1 VTVPSNSPGL
11 VESPFLAPFDGSFHS
26 QAFPTRPPKGAPGK
40 KAVRERLEAC
50 IGILDEQQRR
60 LYAHRHHALL
70 LIFQA
75 MDAAGKDG
83 TIRAV
88 MRGIDPAGCHVYSFK
103 QPSTLE
109 LNHDFLWRTTCCL
122 PERGNIGIFN
132 RSYYEEVLAVRV
144 HPEYLQAQRLPEP
157 ASLSRLWQE
166 RYESIRC
173 HEQHLA
179 RNGTLVLKF
188 WLNISR
194 EEQRKRFLARIDE
207 PEKNWKFSE
216 SDVRDRE
223 HWDAYMEAYQE
234 AIASTA
240 RPWAPW
246 YVIPADNKPY
256 MRLCVAEIITASLQ
270 QLELDY
276 PRLSETELQRIQ
288 SLRSLLE

>member
-1 VTVPSNSPGL
+1 MTVRKPWVGPA
-11 VESPFLAPFDGSFHS
+11 ESPFLAPVDGSFRCQDFS
-26 QAFPTRPPKGAPGK
+26 TLPPKGAPGK
-40 KAVRERLEAC
+40 KAARKRLESC
-50 IGILDEQQRR
+50 ISVLDEQQRR
-60 LYAHRHHALL
+60 LYARQRHALL

-88 MRGIDPAGCHVYSFK
+88 MRGIDPAGCHVFSFK
-103 QPSTLE
+103 QPSPQE
-109 LNHDFLWRTTCCL
+109 LNHDFLWRTSCCL

-132 RSYYEEVLAVRV
+132 RSYYEEVLIVRV
-144 HPEYLQAQRLPEP
+144 HPEHLDQQRLPEP
-157 ASLSRLWQE
+157 ASLQELWQE

-179 RNGTLVLKF
+179 RSGTLILKF
-188 WLNISR
+188 WLNISQK
-194 EEQRKRFLARIDE
+194 EQRKRFLSRIDE

-216 SDVRDRE
+216 ADVRERE

-234 AIASTA
+234 AIANTA

-246 YVIPADNKPY
+246 YVIPADDKDY
-256 MRLCVAEIITASLQ
+256 MRLCVAEIITANLE
-270 QLELDY
+270 QLELEY

>member
-1 VTVPSNSPGL
+1 MTARKRKAGP
-11 VESPFLAPFDGSFHS
+11 VESPFLAPVDGSFLREDFS
-26 QAFPTRPPKGAPGK
+26 TLPPKDAPGK
-40 KAVRERLEAC
+40 KAARERLETC
-50 IGILDEQQRR
+50 ISILDEQQRR
-60 LYAHRHHALL
+60 LYAHQRHALL

-88 MRGIDPAGCHVYSFK
+88 MRGIDPAGCHVFSFK
-103 QPSTLE
+103 QPSPLE
-109 LNHDFLWRTTCCL
+109 LNHDFLWRTNRCL

-132 RSYYEEVLAVRV
+132 RSYYEEVLVVRV
-144 HPEYLQAQRLPEP
+144 HPEHLDQQRLPEP
-157 ASLSRLWQE
+157 ASLQQLWQD

-194 EEQRKRFLARIDE
+194 KEQRKRFLSRIDE

-216 SDVRDRE
+216 ADVRERQ

-234 AIASTA
+234 AIANTA

-246 YVIPADNKPY
+246 YVIPADDKGY

-270 QLELDY
+270 QLELEY

>member
-1 VTVPSNSPGL
+1 MGP
-11 VESPFLAPFDGSFHS
+11 VESPFLAPVDGSFRCEDFS
-26 QAFPTRPPKGAPGK
+26 TRPPEGAPGK
-40 KAVRERLEAC
+40 KAARERLETC
-50 IGILDEQQRR
+50 ISVLDEQQRR
-60 LYAHRHHALL
+60 LYAHQHHALL

-88 MRGIDPAGCHVYSFK
+88 MRGIDPAGCHVFSFK
-103 QPSTLE
+103 QPSPLE
-109 LNHDFLWRTTCCL
+109 LNHDFLWRTSRCL

-132 RSYYEEVLAVRV
+132 RSYYEEVLVVRV
-144 HPEYLQAQRLPEP
+144 HPEYLDQQRLPGP
-157 ASLSRLWQE
+157 ASLRQLWQE

-179 RNGTLVLKF
+179 RSGTLVLKF
-188 WLNISR
+188 WLNISHK
-194 EEQRKRFLARIDE
+194 EQRKRFLSRIDE

-216 SDVRDRE
+216 SDVRERQ
-223 HWDAYMEAYQE
+223 HWDTYMEAYQE
-234 AIASTA
+234 AIANTA

-246 YVIPADNKPY
+246 YVIPADDKDY

-270 QLELDY
+270 QLELEY
-276 PRLSETELQRIQ
+276 PRLSEAELQRIQ

>member
-1 VTVPSNSPGL
+1 MHDPA
-11 VESPFLAPFDGSFHS
+11 ESPYRAPFDGSFRCRDFS
-26 QAFPTRPPKGAPGK
+26 TRPPKGAPGK
-40 KAVRERLEAC
+40 KEVRKRLESC
-50 IGILDEQQRR
+50 INVMDELQRR
-60 LYAHRHHALL
+60 LYAHQHHAML

-88 MRGIDPAGCHVYSFK
+88 MRGIDPAGCHVFSFQ
-103 QPSTLE
+103 QPSSLE
-109 LNHDFLWRTTCCL
+109 LNHDFLWRTIRCL

-132 RSYYEEVLAVRV
+132 RSYYEEVLVVRV
-144 HPEYLQAQRLPEP
+144 HPEYLEPQRLPGYE
-157 ASLSRLWQE
+157 SLQQLWQD

-179 RNGTLVLKF
+179 RNGTLVVKF
-188 WLNISR
+188 WLNLSR
-194 EEQRKRFLARIDE
+194 EEQRKRFLSRIDE

-223 HWDAYMEAYQE
+223 HWDEYMDAYQE
-234 AIASTA
+234 AIANTS

-246 YVIPADNKPY
+246 YVIPADDKDY
-256 MRLCVAEIITASLQ
+256 MRLCVAEIIAASLQ
-270 QLELDY
+270 KLESDY
-276 PRLSETELQRIQ
+276 PRLSDEQRERIL